1 MNAVLWT
8 GYGGPDVLQPGTL
21 PTPVPGANEILIRV
35 EAATVTA
42 GDCEIRS
49 LRLPLAMGLPMRLYA
64 GVLRPRRI
72 RVLGQEVAGTIV
84 AVGSGITDWN
94 IGDDV
99 FGTPGMRLGAY
110 AEYACLPLGGDA
122 AVVARKPDG
131 VPFAEAAASV
141 MGGLEAMFFLG
152 EAKLSAGQSLLING
166 AGGSIGS
173 MALQLAKRE
182 GIEVTA
188 VDSGG
193 KFEMLRDL
201 GADHCIDYTREDFS
215 SRPARYDAVLD
226 MIGGAAFDRSLRVLR
241 EGGRYMMANPSWRN
255 MIWGRL
261 RAKTEGKVVIGGAGT
276 QRGEDLRR
284 IAGLLAA
291 GEIRVVIDRHYPMEE
306 VAEAH
311 RHAESGTKLGN
322 IVIDVASAKMGG

>member
-1 MNAVLWT
+1 MNAVIWT
-8 GYGGPDVLQPGTL
+8 GYGGPDVLRPGTI

-84 AVGSGITDWN
+84 TVGSGITDWN

-99 FGTPGMRLGAY
+99 FGTPGMGLGAY
-110 AEYACLPLGGDA
+110 AEFACLSLDDDA
-122 AVVARKPDG
+122 SVLARKPDG

-141 MGGLEAMFFLG
+141 MGGLEALYFLG
-152 EAKLSAGQSLLING
+152 EAKLTAGQSLLING

-173 MALQLAKRE
+173 MALQLAKRD
-182 GIEVTA
+182 GLEVTA
-188 VDSGG
+188 VDSAG
-193 KFEMLRDL
+193 KFEMLRVL
-201 GADHCIDYTREDFS
+201 GADHCIDYQREDFS
-215 SRPARYDAVLD
+215 ALPARYDAVLD
-226 MIGGAAFDRSLRVLR
+226 MIGGEAFGRCLRVLR
-241 EGGRYMMANPSWRN
+241 EGGRYMMANPSGRS

-261 RAKTEGKVVIGGAGT
+261 RARKEGKVVIGGAGT

-284 IAGLLAA
+284 IAGLLAS
-291 GEIRVVIDRHYPMEE
+291 GEIRVVIDSRYPLDDI
-306 VAEAH
+306 AEAH
-311 RHAESGTKLGN
+311 RHAESGAKLGN
-322 IVIDVASAKMGG
+322 IVIDVAASTWEN